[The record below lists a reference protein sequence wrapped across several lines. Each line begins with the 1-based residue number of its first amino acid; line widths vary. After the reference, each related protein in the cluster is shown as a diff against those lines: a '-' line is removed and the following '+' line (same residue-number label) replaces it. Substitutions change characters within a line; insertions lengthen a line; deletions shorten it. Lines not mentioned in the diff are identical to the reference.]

1 MKVKRVLNSRKD
13 FSVQGGNFNE
23 KISIRKL
30 RLIMAIG
37 YARVEFVQRSNGKS
51 ACAKAAYNSRSRIEF
66 EGNCVM
72 SPQIYDWTDR
82 EKPAFHEV
90 LLPKGANDK
99 FKSPEALWNEAELAE
114 SRINSVVGLDLLLA
128 LPDDEVI
135 CLEDRVHLARSFI
148 QKHFVDK
155 GLAAQIDIHHPEKKI
170 QIMRD
175 NRELGLFKGMSGNII
190 QENQSSLKLQLENGK
205 TVSFNPEE
213 FTGFSFEQSNWHAH
227 VLVTTRRVQ
236 KDGLVFGEKARD
248 LMPQIAKGKVVSG
261 SDWGKL
267 WTDHQNQF
275 FTEKGIDLRV
285 DLPGIEAQ
293 EHLGPYRMRGRAFE
307 LLKEHGRILEVNLVK
322 AKDVSCVLDKIT
334 ERLSVFTKGDV
345 DRFLHKHVP
354 SEMHKDFKDAF
365 WTQADL
371 VPLVSKETGELLGK
385 FSSAKVVEE
394 EKRILRL
401 SEEIYS
407 KNALKV
413 NLKKTS
419 EFSKCLNGEQSAAF
433 SKILAGPRL
442 ACVHGYAGT
451 GKSHLLVALKSA
463 YENSGYEVRAF
474 GPDSATADV
483 LRGKGFNTAENV
495 YRFLFSLQKSK
506 RKISKGKE
514 VWILDEAGK
523 LGNRPLLEFLKEAE
537 KKDVQVV
544 FSGDYAQLNSVGR
557 GGMFKVFCE
566 RFNPHLLQEIQRQKQ
581 EQQREISKHLAI
593 GELGLAIDKLSSNS
607 TLRWTAS
614 KNEAMEQL
622 ISTWARDTRFVPQ
635 ASTLIIAHSNDEV
648 RVLNEMVRIIRKQ
661 RGELTEREF
670 SCETTLGMVYLSV
683 GDTIEFRK
691 NEKSLGVTN
700 GMAGVLVEADQN
712 KFVVSVRDNPKKPQT
727 VVFNP
732 QEYHAFQPG
741 YASTY
746 FRSQGKTINRAYVL
760 HSPALNKKL
769 FYVGLTRHVDE
780 AYYFVSKDQAYCLSD
795 LKRQAIREDVK
806 ENTLSFTTGY
816 EVERLQELHRNR
828 SEIRALKESDSFLF
842 RMKGYGL
849 AAFELV
855 KTKALSVGEHLQ
867 DRAPSK
873 EFYSPELSNSN
884 IKALVSEV
892 PLKPETMLETTLSRE
907 KNFALS
913 SSTLKDQ
920 PTVLSASQEIFK
932 RCQQKKA
939 RIWKAFELEKQ
950 AALEN
955 YFVISSSVTSLKA
968 IVDLHH
974 RESAQQ
980 LETTEYFKAWQ
991 KACGERNR
999 AAQELVKVMP
1009 SEELSSFLGKKM
1021 TGYVQNQAF
1030 RYTESVEKRENIQSF
1045 DIEEGL
1051 KSHLEPLLYRLF
1063 PEGPSRKERASFR
1076 FGAKGSLSVA
1086 CSGDKVGQFYD
1097 FERHEGGG
1105 PLKLVQRELGL
1116 GSIETKEWAKQ
1127 FLGIAH
1133 EIKVPKVFL
1142 KSIAGSHKE
1151 KDSDWVSL
1159 PPDPNVP
1166 APCLEE
1172 LSNCKLH
1179 IYFEEVM
1186 RHPYRDEKGQLLYY
1200 VLRLKDKNDS
1210 TKKITPPLSFG
1221 YWKSNPENHC
1231 WALKGF
1237 QTEKNFIYN
1246 LNQLFERPRATVLVV
1261 EGEKTA
1267 DRAHEKFPGED
1278 LIYVTWQGGAG
1289 AARLTNWKPLAGR
1302 NVIIWPDNDKAGLEA
1317 QESLCRELRRVG
1329 VRTLQSID
1337 PKALEVCFPAKWDLA
1352 DPLPSNVKDSLPKEL
1367 LKEAPHKAID
1377 PQQLVYRTSGNQE
1390 KAKVNEILWR
1400 VDERLR
1406 SVLEIKFA
1414 NQPWKINE
1422 EILSESARIL
1432 IEAEKSQK
1440 NIKEVHGNFN
1450 MDNCLHWQVAIF
1462 RAQYG
1467 KDPVNW
1473 EIAKMK
1479 EVITLLGRSLPP
1491 QLTDLDKDT
1500 AFTSGFEQAFFRKE
1514 MNKELVQKISLKMPI
1529 NKEAQEELLPLHN
1542 RSFDIGD
1549 IG

>member
-1 MKVKRVLNSRKD
+1 
-13 FSVQGGNFNE
+13 
-23 KISIRKL
+23 
-30 RLIMAIG
+30 MAIG
-37 YARVEFVQRSNGKS
+37 YARVEFVQRSHGKS

-72 SPQIYDWTDR
+72 SPEIYDWTDK

-90 LLPKGANDK
+90 LLPKGANEK
-99 FKSPEALWNEAELAE
+99 FKTPNALWNEAELAE

-128 LPDDEVI
+128 LPDDQVI
-135 CLEDRVHLARSFI
+135 SLEDRIHLARSFI

-205 TVSFNPEE
+205 TVSFNPKD

-227 VLVTTRRVQ
+227 VLVTTRRFQ
-236 KDGLVFGEKARD
+236 KDGLGLEEKARD

-285 DLPGIEAQ
+285 DLPGIESQ

-307 LLKEHGRILEVNLVK
+307 LLKEHGRILEVNLIK

-334 ERLSVFTKGDV
+334 ERLSVFTKEDV
-345 DRFLHKHVP
+345 DRFLHNHVP

-365 WTQADL
+365 WKQAEL
-371 VPLVSKETGELLGK
+371 VPLVNKETGELLGK

-394 EKRILRL
+394 EKRIMRL

-413 NLKKTS
+413 NLKKS
-419 EFSKCLNGEQSAAF
+419 AEFSKGLNEEQSTAF

-442 ACVHGYAGT
+442 SCIHGYAGT
-451 GKSHLLVALKSA
+451 GKSHLLVALKNV

-474 GPDSATADV
+474 GSDSATADV
-483 LRGKGFNTAENV
+483 LRGKGFNAAENV
-495 YRFLFSLQKSK
+495 YRFLFSLHNSK
-506 RKISKGKE
+506 RTISKGKE

-537 KKDVQVV
+537 KKDVQVI

-566 RFNPHLLQEIQRQKQ
+566 QFNSHVLQEIQRQKQ
-581 EQQREISKHLAI
+581 EQQREISKNLAV

-607 TLRWTAS
+607 TLRWTS
-614 KNEAMEQL
+614 LKNEAMEQL
-622 ISTWARDTRFVPQ
+622 ISTWARDTRSVPQ

-661 RGELTEREF
+661 RGELAEREF
-670 SCETTLGMVYLSV
+670 SCETTLGKVYLSV

-712 KFVVSVRDNPKKPQT
+712 KFVVTIRDNPKKPQT
-727 VVFNP
+727 VIFNP
-732 QEYHAFQPG
+732 QEYHAYQLG

-795 LKRQAIREDVK
+795 LKWQAMREDVK
-806 ENTLSFTTGY
+806 ENTLNFTTGH
-816 EVERLQELHRNR
+816 EVERLQELQKNR
-828 SEIRALKESDSFLF
+828 TEIQALKESDSFLF

-867 DRAPSK
+867 DRALSK
-873 EFYSPELSNSN
+873 EFYNPELSSSN
-884 IKALVSEV
+884 IKASVSEV
-892 PLKPETMLETTLSRE
+892 ASEPETILETILSQER
-907 KNFALS
+907 NLALS
-913 SSTLKDQ
+913 PLTLKDQ
-920 PTVLSASQEIFK
+920 PASLSASEDIFQ
-932 RCQQKKA
+932 RCQQKKE
-939 RIWKAFELEKQ
+939 RIWKAFEAEKQVALEK
-950 AALEN
+950 
-955 YFVISSSVTSLKA
+955 YFTVSSSVISLKA

-974 RESAQQ
+974 RESSQK
-980 LETTEYFKAWQ
+980 LESTEYFKAWQ
-991 KACGERNR
+991 KACGDRNT
-999 AAQELVKVMP
+999 AAQELVKVV
-1009 SEELSSFLGKKM
+1009 SSDELSSFLGKKM
-1021 TGYVQNQAF
+1021 AGYVQNQAD
-1030 RYTESVEKRENIQSF
+1030 RYAESIEKRENAKSF

-1063 PEGPSRKERASFR
+1063 PEGPSRKERTSFR

-1097 FERHEGGG
+1097 FERQEGGG

-1116 GSIETKEWAKQ
+1116 GTIEAKEWAKQ

-1151 KDSDWVSL
+1151 KNSDWISL

-1172 LSNCKLH
+1172 LSNRKLH
-1179 IYFEEVM
+1179 IYFEEVT

-1246 LNQLFERPRATVLVV
+1246 QNQLFERPHATVLVV

-1278 LIYVTWQGGAG
+1278 LIYATWQGGAG
-1289 AARLTNWKPLAGR
+1289 AVQHTNWNPLAGR
-1302 NVIIWPDNDKAGLEA
+1302 NIIIWPDNDKAGLEA

-1329 VRTLQSID
+1329 VRSLRSID
-1337 PKALEVCFPAKWDLA
+1337 SKVLQANFPMKWDLA
-1352 DPLPSNVKDSLPKEL
+1352 DPLPPNLKDSLPKEL

-1377 PQQLVYRTSGNQE
+1377 PQQLLYRTSGNHE
-1390 KAKVNEILWR
+1390 KSRANEILWR

-1406 SVLEIKFA
+1406 SALEVKFA

-1422 EILSESARIL
+1422 EILSEAAKIL
-1432 IEAEKSQK
+1432 VEAEKPQK
-1440 NIKEVHGNFN
+1440 IIKRIHGDFN
-1450 MDNCLHWQVAIF
+1450 KEYHLSWQVAIY
-1462 RAQYG
+1462 RAHHG
-1467 KDPVNW
+1467 KDPSDW

-1479 EVITLLGRSLPP
+1479 EVITDLRSFLPS
-1491 QLTDLDKDT
+1491 QLTDLDMDK
-1500 AFTSGFEQAFFRKE
+1500 AFTKRFEQALSRKE
-1514 MNKELVQKISLKMPI
+1514 MRKEPIQEMSYNMPI
-1529 NKEAQEELLPLHN
+1529 NKVPHEELLLSQV
-1542 RSFDIGD
+1542 RSFDIGG